1 MGLFSKPEV
10 VIAKESSNAK
20 EYLRQ
25 LEELAE
31 KATGENAK
39 KIAKEIAVVKAGIIG
54 EDNILFELKNSGMDM
69 VVLHDLYIESV
80 SGVSA
85 QIDFLVLTPK
95 INFVLECKNLFGNIE
110 INSKGDFIRTIRCG
124 GRYYKEGIYSPITQN
139 QRHLQ
144 VLNECRN
151 ENHGKVMAALR
162 NHWFSNFFKGLIVLS
177 NPKTIINDQDAPQE
191 VKKQVVRADQLVET
205 IKRMN
210 RESSELKSSMK
221 DLKEDGEYYLNKM
234 HIEKPITYIEK
245 FKQEELEDQPAAEP
259 PALIEPAKPELPEK
273 NRCPKCGKPLVMRE
287 ARRGA
292 HVGEKF
298 WGMTCIKVM
307 PLYGYLEHK
316 RLALLDLNPAVR
328 DNRLILRVNFG
339 FHAPRDAASGGQS
352 ARDRHQPTGNAI
364 LFAERLHL
372 HGGIGGVEGEHLI
385 RLFLSHHA

>member
-39 KIAKEIAVVKAGIIG
+39 KITKEIAVVKAGIIG

-80 SGVSA
+80 SGASA

-162 NHWFSNFFKGLIVLS
+162 NHWFSNFFKGLVVLS

-191 VKKQVVRADQLVET
+191 VKKQVIRADQLVET

-234 HIEKPITYIEK
+234 HIEKSITYIEK
-245 FKQEELEDQPAAEP
+245 FKQEELEDQPAAEQ

-298 WGMTCIKVM
+298 WGCTGFPQCHFIKKIVKT
-307 PLYGYLEHK
+307 E
-316 RLALLDLNPAVR
+316 N
-328 DNRLILRVNFG
+328 
-339 FHAPRDAASGGQS
+339 S
-352 ARDRHQPTGNAI
+352 
-364 LFAERLHL
+364 
-372 HGGIGGVEGEHLI
+372 
-385 RLFLSHHA
+385 

>member
-1 MGLFSKPEV
+1 MGWFSKPEV

-39 KIAKEIAVVKAGIIG
+39 RIAKEIAVVKAGIIG
-54 EDNILFELKNSGMDM
+54 EENILFELKNSGMDM
-69 VVLHDLYIESV
+69 VVLHDLYIESA
-80 SGVSA
+80 SGASA

-110 INSKGDFIRTIRCG
+110 INSKGDFIRTLRYG

-162 NHWFSNFFKGLIVLS
+162 NHWFNDFFKGLVVLA
-177 NPKTIINDQDAPQE
+177 NPKTVVNDRYAKKE
-191 VKKQVVRADQLVET
+191 VKEQVIRADQLVET

-210 RESSELKSSMK
+210 RESKEMKSSLK
-221 DLKEDGEYYLNKM
+221 DLKADGEYYLNKI
-234 HIEKPITYIEK
+234 HIEKPLTYIEK
-245 FKQEELEDQPAAEP
+245 FKQEELEDQPATEQPAPAPIEP
-259 PALIEPAKPELPEK
+259 PKPESQKENL
-273 NRCPKCGKPLVMRE
+273 CPWCGKQLVMRE
-287 ARRGA
+287 AKRGT

-298 WGMTCIKVM
+298 WGC
-307 PLYGYLEHK
+307 
-316 RLALLDLNPAVR
+316 A
-328 DNRLILRVNFG
+328 G
-339 FHAPRDAASGGQS
+339 FPKCRFTKKIAKNENQ
-352 ARDRHQPTGNAI
+352 
-364 LFAERLHL
+364 
-372 HGGIGGVEGEHLI
+372 
-385 RLFLSHHA
+385 

>member
-31 KATGENAK
+31 KAAGENAK

-80 SGVSA
+80 SGASA

-144 VLNECRN
+144 VLKERRS
-151 ENHGKVMAALR
+151 ENDGKILAAWKNYL
-162 NHWFSNFFKGLIVLS
+162 FKDFFRGLVVLA
-177 NPKTIINDQDAPQE
+177 NPKTVVNDRYAKKE
-191 VKKQVVRADQLVET
+191 VKEQVIRADQLIET

-210 RESSELKSSMK
+210 KASKESASSLK
-221 DLKEDGEYYLNKM
+221 DLKEMGERYLQM
-234 HIEKPITYIEK
+234 HIEKPITYIENSSRRSWRTS
-245 FKQEELEDQPAAEP
+245 LP
-259 PALIEPAKPELPEK
+259 PSGLHLSS
-273 NRCPKCGKPLVMRE
+273 
-287 ARRGA
+287 
-292 HVGEKF
+292 
-298 WGMTCIKVM
+298 
-307 PLYGYLEHK
+307 
-316 RLALLDLNPAVR
+316 RLSRNCLRKTAVR
-328 DNRLILRVNFG
+328 S
-339 FHAPRDAASGGQS
+339 AASRLSCGRPDAVRMS
-352 ARDRHQPTGNAI
+352 AKNSGAAQDFLNVI
-364 LFAERLHL
+364 L
-372 HGGIGGVEGEHLI
+372 
-385 RLFLSHHA
+385 